1 MQGREDFLSLKIMNS
16 RQNNF
21 SYDVYTSIEE
31 LTEQD
36 AALLTK
42 ARAVTANAYAPYSH
56 FNVGA
61 AGLLTNGQTVTGT
74 NQENASYPV
83 GICAERALLAAAGSL
98 FPLTGIHTMA
108 ISYFNS
114 IGSSAA
120 PISPCGMCRQALA
133 EFEEH
138 TGQPIRLI
146 LSGMTGEV
154 FIISS
159 ASELLPLSFSKKDL
173 K

>member
-1 MQGREDFLSLKIMNS
+1 MDK
-16 RQNNF
+16 RQYNF
-21 SYDVYTSIEE
+21 SFEVYQSINE

-61 AGLLTNGQTVTGT
+61 AALLANGQILTGT

-83 GICAERALLAAAGSL
+83 GICAERTLLSTVANV
-98 FPLTGIHTMA
+98 FPRTGIITMA

-114 IGSSAA
+114 NGNSANPVA
-120 PISPCGMCRQALA
+120 PCGMCRQALT
-133 EFEEH
+133 EYEER
-138 TGQPIRLI
+138 TQQPMRLI
-146 LSGMTGEV
+146 LSGMSGEI
-154 FIISS
+154 FIIEN
-159 ASELLPLSFSKKDL
+159 AGQLLPFSFGKNDL

>member
-1 MQGREDFLSLKIMNS
+1 MDK
-16 RQNNF
+16 RQYNF
-21 SYDVYTSIEE
+21 SFEVYQSINE

-42 ARAVTANAYAPYSH
+42 ARAASANAYAPYSH

-61 AGLLTNGQTVTGT
+61 AALLTNGQILTGT

-83 GICAERALLAAAGSL
+83 GICAERTLLSTVANI
-98 FPLTGIHTMA
+98 FPRTGIVTMA

-114 IGSSAA
+114 TGNSANPVA
-120 PISPCGMCRQALA
+120 PCGMCRQALT
-133 EFEEH
+133 EYEER
-138 TGQPIRLI
+138 TQQPMRLI
-146 LSGMTGEV
+146 LSGMSGEI
-154 FIISS
+154 FIIEN
-159 ASELLPLSFSKKDL
+159 AAQLLPFSFGKNDL